1 MITQKAKDTFEVF
14 NDGIC
19 SFCEIDDDGNAGT
32 VKANI
37 RYQERTIGVT
47 RFYEAMTAKVQVD
60 RLIRI
65 PAQSWITT
73 EYLAVIGME
82 VFEIKQVQKVS
93 GTLPKIN
100 DVSLHLTRRRRI
112 ADG

>member
-93 GTLPKIN
+93 DTLPKIN